1 MHPSLSEPHKCRL
14 SGNPVCNTLK
24 GTLKSLYCN
33 SNQKLAQPYSTSLA
47 KCYSKTC
54 PMDQSL
60 SPQSCNCAY
69 PYVGIM
75 FFRAP
80 FFRDITNSSLFQ
92 SLEMSLWTKLGLT
105 PGSVYLQDPFFN
117 SDSYLQVQLKLFPSG
132 DMYFNRSEVLRI
144 GFDLSNQTYKP
155 PHEFGPF
162 YFIASPY
169 PFNGKRNQNIN
180 IYIIFYPVI
189 MN

>member
-1 MHPSLSEPHKCRL
+1 MHHSLSEPHKCRL

-24 GTLKSLYCN
+24 STLKSLYCN
-33 SNQKLAQPYSTSLA
+33 FNQKPAQPYSTSLA

-54 PMDQSL
+54 PTDQSL

-69 PYVGIM
+69 PYQGIL

-92 SLEMSLWTKLGLT
+92 ALEMSLWTKLVLSPGL
-105 PGSVYLQDPFFN
+105 VYLQDPFFN

-155 PHEFGPF
+155 PHEFGPY

-169 PFNGKRNQNIN
+169 PFNG
-180 IYIIFYPVI
+180 
-189 MN
+189 